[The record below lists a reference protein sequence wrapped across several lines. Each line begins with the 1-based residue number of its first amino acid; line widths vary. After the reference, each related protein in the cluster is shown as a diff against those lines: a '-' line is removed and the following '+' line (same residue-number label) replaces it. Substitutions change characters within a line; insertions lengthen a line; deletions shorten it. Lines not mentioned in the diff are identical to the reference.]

1 MGLTDNQ
8 KQLIKAVS
16 QNDIM
21 TAKKIAIACIAEDT
35 TSKNHSFCNKYKSV
49 LESTGSN
56 LIELPHDLKSILYV
70 EDVSNSFREDRYYLS
85 DREKA
90 VYESIVRMKKVNERL
105 MEMGIPYINS
115 TLLFGES
122 GTGKTTFG
130 RYIAYKTG
138 LPFCYLN
145 FSNLVDQ
152 YMGNTS
158 KNISKAF
165 SFAISN
171 PCVFMLDEIDCISIR
186 RSDADSSGGTGGEM
200 ARITITLMQEFDKLT
215 NDIIVIG
222 ATNRK
227 DRMDEALLRR
237 FSMKHEVKVLI
248 DEEKKALIN
257 KYLSDVHMRFSDLEI
272 EKLVSNNKN
281 QSMLINE
288 MIRMISEK
296 VAVDLMMA
304 ANTCYKES
312 VNKDPLKS

>member
-1 MGLTDNQ
+1 MGLTDSQ
-8 KQLIKAVS
+8 KRMIQAVS
-16 QNDIM
+16 QSDIM
-21 TAKKIAIACIAEDT
+21 QAKKCAIACLTEDAT
-35 TSKNHSFCNKYKSV
+35 TKNRYFCSKYKSV

-56 LIELPHDLKSILYV
+56 LIELPHDLKSILCV
-70 EDVSNSFREDRYYLS
+70 EDVTNSFREGRYYLS
-85 DREKA
+85 GREKA

-130 RYIAYKTG
+130 RYIAFKTG

-145 FSNLVDQ
+145 FSNLVDS
-152 YMGNTS
+152 YMGSTS
-158 KNISKAF
+158 KNISKVF
-165 SFAISN
+165 SYAISN

-186 RSDADSSGGTGGEM
+186 RSDASSGGSTGGEM

-237 FSMKHEVKVLI
+237 FSMKHEVSVLN
-248 DEEKKALIN
+248 DSEKIAMVN
-257 KYLSDVHMRFSDLEI
+257 KYLSDIHMRFSEI
-272 EKLVSNNKN
+272 EIKKLVSGNKN

-288 MIRMISEK
+288 LIRTISE
-296 VAVDLMMA
+296 LI
-304 ANTCYKES
+304 ANE
-312 VNKDPLKS
+312 VV